1 MNSLLSFSQSL
12 RNDESLSATTPLR
25 GWEDTVV
32 KQEESSEHPSE
43 MKISLP
49 SMPSL
54 YITSYLFQASEEIHR
69 VGGHVLDKPILQN
82 FASKLLEK
90 VIDIYM
96 NFLSNNE
103 STTNTTRVSEKGVLQ
118 ILLDLRF
125 TADILSG
132 GDLTGNET
140 LKTSKTKTAYRRKQ
154 DVIQQTKTVM
164 KDRLDE
170 LANRLS
176 QKLDPIDWLTYEPY
190 LMENEKQC
198 YLRHAVLFGFFVQLN
213 RMYTDTMQKLPT
225 NSESNIMRCSTIPRF
240 KYLPISA
247 PVLSKG
253 TSKSPISTSSI
264 DNSVTSSSNSWR
276 NYTQNEHM
284 NMDHDTT
291 SLGVATPFLKSFM
304 QVGSRFGESTLKLGS
319 MLTEGQVGRFG
330 DILPAQAAGL
340 LSSFT
345 AGRSD

>member
-1 MNSLLSFSQSL
+1 
-12 RNDESLSATTPLR
+12 
-25 GWEDTVV
+25 
-32 KQEESSEHPSE
+32 
-43 MKISLP
+43 
-49 SMPSL
+49 
-54 YITSYLFQASEEIHR
+54 
-69 VGGHVLDKPILQN
+69 
-82 FASKLLEK
+82 
-90 VIDIYM
+90 
-96 NFLSNNE
+96 
-103 STTNTTRVSEKGVLQ
+103 
-118 ILLDLRF
+118 
-125 TADILSG
+125 
-132 GDLTGNET
+132 
-140 LKTSKTKTAYRRKQ
+140 
-154 DVIQQTKTVM
+154 
-164 KDRLDE
+164 
-170 LANRLS
+170 
-176 QKLDPIDWLTYEPY
+176 
-190 LMENEKQC
+190 MENEKQC